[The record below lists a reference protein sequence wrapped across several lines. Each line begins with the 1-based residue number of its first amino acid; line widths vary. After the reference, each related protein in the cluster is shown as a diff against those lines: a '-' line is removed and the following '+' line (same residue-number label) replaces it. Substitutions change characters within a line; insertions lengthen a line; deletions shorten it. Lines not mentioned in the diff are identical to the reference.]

1 MNIKIICTLNY
12 IPVSAV
18 ISVAIYF
25 GVAADNSDCHFELN
39 KIFFKYS
46 YM

>member
-1 MNIKIICTLNY
+1 MNINIICTLNY
-12 IPVSAV
+12 ETASAV

-25 GVAADNSDCHFELN
+25 GVAADYSDCHFELN
-39 KIFFKYS
+39 NFLNYF